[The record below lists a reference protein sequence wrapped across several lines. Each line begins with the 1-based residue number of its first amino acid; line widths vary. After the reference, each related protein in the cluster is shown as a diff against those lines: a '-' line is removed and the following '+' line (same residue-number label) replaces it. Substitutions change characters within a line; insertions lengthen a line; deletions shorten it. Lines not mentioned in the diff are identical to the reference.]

1 MELALKNNSDLMAVQ
16 EQPTASLVE
25 VRRDNIRFP
34 RLHSYP
40 PDVAHRMMSAIVL
53 RAAKYYDA
61 EVSMD
66 DVGTTALDLYTEL
79 MADVE
84 GLRTQNITF
93 EEISR
98 AIRKAATGN
107 SVEYYGKL
115 SFHFLYK
122 CIMHY
127 VKTEMLDAN
136 RQMLRMSEAHREK
149 SYSDKVAVITGS
161 ATRKMISNVKP

>member
-1 MELALKNNSDLMAVQ
+1 MASKNNELMVLQ
-16 EQPTASLVE
+16 EQPTATLVE
-25 VRRDNIRFP
+25 VRRDNMRFP

-40 PDVAHRMMSAIVL
+40 ADVALRIMSAVVL

-66 DVGTTALDLYTEL
+66 DVNNTALDLYTEL

-115 SFHFLYK
+115 SFHFLTFYIFK
-122 CIMHY
+122 LCLSY
-127 VKTEMLDAN
+127 VF
-136 RQMLRMSEAHREK
+136 
-149 SYSDKVAVITGS
+149 I
-161 ATRKMISNVKP
+161 

>member
-1 MELALKNNSDLMAVQ
+1 MEISLKSNNGLMAVQ
-16 EQPTASLVE
+16 EQPTATLIE
-25 VRRDNIRFP
+25 VRRDNMRFP

-40 PDVAHRMMSAIVL
+40 SEVALRMMSAIVL

-66 DVGTTALDLYTEL
+66 DVATTALDLYTEL

-98 AIRKAATGN
+98 AVRKAATGN
-107 SVEYYGKL
+107 SIEYYGRL

-127 VKTEMLDAN
+127 VKTEMLEAN
-136 RQMLRMSEAHREK
+136 RQMLRMAESHREK
-149 SYSDKVAVITGS
+149 TYSDKVGVITGS
-161 ATRKMISNVKP
+161 ATRQMIDNVKQ

>member
-1 MELALKNNSDLMAVQ
+1 MSNELMTIQ

-25 VRRDNIRFP
+25 VRRDNERFP

-40 PDVAHRMMSAIVL
+40 PDIAVRMMIACVL
-53 RAAKYYDA
+53 RAAKYFDA
-61 EVSMD
+61 QVEMDEVNQ
-66 DVGTTALDLYTEL
+66 TAFDLYTEL

-84 GLRTQNITF
+84 GLRMQNITF
-93 EEISR
+93 EEITR

-107 SVEYYGKL
+107 SVEYYGRL

-127 VKTEMLDAN
+127 ARTEVLEAN
-136 RQMLRMSEAHREK
+136 RQMLRMSESGRGERYAQ
-149 SYSDKVAVITGS
+149 KVALITGS
-161 ATRKMISNVKP
+161 ATRQMIENSKL